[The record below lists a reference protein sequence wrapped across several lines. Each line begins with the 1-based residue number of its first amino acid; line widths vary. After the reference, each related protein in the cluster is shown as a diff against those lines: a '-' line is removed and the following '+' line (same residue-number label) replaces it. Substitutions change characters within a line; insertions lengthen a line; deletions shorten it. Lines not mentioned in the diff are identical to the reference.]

1 MESIGDE
8 RQLLSHCGRL
18 GFFTRR
24 RQCSGS
30 GRWPFSDVLPLSA
43 IKRRSPSRS
52 HGQVRTLDSTG
63 GCNTLETAYAEGVL
77 EMKQRRRIYYTES
90 QKALMW
96 DLRFV
101 HHHPAESK
109 SNSNQSLP
117 AQAKELASD
126 KVDAPFGRMEKCR
139 LLPVVLSDQVVW
151 QDAH

>member
-1 MESIGDE
+1 MSTSLNVSF
-8 RQLLSHCGRL
+8 R
-18 GFFTRR
+18 F
-24 RQCSGS
+24 
-30 GRWPFSDVLPLSA
+30 
-43 IKRRSPSRS
+43 
-52 HGQVRTLDSTG
+52 LDSTG
-63 GCNTLETAYAEGVL
+63 ACNTLETAYAEGVL
-77 EMKQRRRIYYTES
+77 QMKQRRRIYYTES

-101 HHHPAESK
+101 HHLPAESK